1 MFFLLQASNYFHI
14 HPRMFTNDYNQELL
28 DKMQVH
34 YCNKVLHE
42 HGLAITIAEVD
53 GVDAPRI
60 FPDDGGTYTKVT
72 FKVLIFRPSIAE
84 TIIGRV
90 GYADDSGFLVTLG
103 FFQDIFVP
111 KSELPPGTTLV
122 KEPPSENQRGRRTRD
137 QRCWVWYYKKDEQI
151 IPMKIQT
158 GQNVRVKVLSVGFT
172 PPKTTEEKK
181 QEKATMELPTRAKSL
196 KERTTEEPMH
206 IVASINGVGLGMLSW
221 WGGEGEDDSDSSS
234 ESG

>member
-14 HPRMFTNDYNQELL
+14 HPRMFTNDYHQELL
-28 DKMQVH
+28 DKMQAH
-34 YCNKVLHE
+34 YSNKVLHE

-53 GVDAPRI
+53 CVGAPRI

-72 FKVLIFRPSIAE
+72 FKVLIFRPSIGE
-84 TIIGRV
+84 TINGRV

-111 KSELPPGTTLV
+111 KSELPPGSSLV
-122 KEPPSENQRGRRTRD
+122 KEPQPEGQRGRRRE

-151 IPMKIQT
+151 LPMKIQT
-158 GQNVRVKVLSVGFT
+158 GQNVRVKVLKVGFT
-172 PPKTTEEKK
+172 PPKTVEEKK
-181 QEKATMELPTRAKSL
+181 QEKASMELPTRAKSL

-221 WGGEGEDDSDSSS
+221 WRNEGNESDSSS
-234 ESG
+234 SDEG

>member
-1 MFFLLQASNYFHI
+1 
-14 HPRMFTNDYNQELL
+14 MFTNDYNQELL

-72 FKVLIFRPSIAE
+72 FKLLIFRPSIAE
-84 TIIGRV
+84 TIVGRV

-122 KEPPSENQRGRRTRD
+122 KEPPSENQRGRARD

-151 IPMKIQT
+151 IPMKIKT

-172 PPKTTEEKK
+172 PPKTLEEKK
-181 QEKATMELPTRAKSL
+181 LEKASMELPTRAKSL

-206 IVASINGVGLGMLSW
+206 IVASINGVGLGMMSW
-221 WGGEGEDDSDSSS
+221 WGGEGDDSDSSS